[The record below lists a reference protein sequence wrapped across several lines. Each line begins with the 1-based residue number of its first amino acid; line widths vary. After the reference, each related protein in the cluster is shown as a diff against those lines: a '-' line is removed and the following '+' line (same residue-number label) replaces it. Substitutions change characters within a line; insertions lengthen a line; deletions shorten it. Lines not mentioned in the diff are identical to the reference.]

1 MDFRPIDTTATIT
14 TRNLIRVGAIT
25 QLCLVVVYLSVEPYF
40 NGAHMSWL
48 HQMHILLQPLVIFVS
63 VSDSSVITM
72 ASIFIVAAAA
82 LFDGVVTW
90 LNYIS
95 ITRCL
100 NEPSATCF
108 ELVWEKGIWFLLGAW
123 VFLNDVLLVLRLLT
137 LQKVLS
143 KKDTHEKASKEDYD
157 SLSIKP
163 APVLKTMEV
172 HNAKLRII
180 HTFLIPSGVLYTFF
194 MVVKAFESPLYWIT
208 LGHLLLDLY
217 GMGVSKVHDRAS
229 LIITLALTIIFA
241 GTNVFGLVMRMSTPN
256 ETLVDE
262 LSYLISVLYVFCDS
276 LIVFFS
282 ISNLNLMSQYD
293 KLKKN

>member
-1 MDFRPIDTTATIT
+1 MDFRPIDTTSTIT
-14 TRNLIRVGAIT
+14 TRNLIRVSAIT
-25 QLCLVVVYLSVEPYF
+25 QLCLVVLYLSIEPYF

-48 HQMHILLQPLVIFVS
+48 HQMHVLLQPLIIFVS

-72 ASIFIVAAAA
+72 ASIFIVAVAA

-108 ELVWEKGIWFLLGAW
+108 ELVWEKGIWFLLGLW
-123 VFLNDVLLVLRLLT
+123 VLLNDVLLVLRLIT

-143 KKDTHEKASKEDYD
+143 KKDTHEKASKDNYD
-157 SLSIKP
+157 SMSIKP
-163 APVLKTMEV
+163 APILKTLMV

-194 MVVKAFESPLYWIT
+194 MVVKALQSPIYWVT

-229 LIITLALTIIFA
+229 LITTLALTVIFA
-241 GTNVFGLVMRMSTPN
+241 GANVFSLIMRMSTPN
-256 ETLVDE
+256 ETLTDE
-262 LSYLISVLYVFCDS
+262 LSYLISVLYIFSDS

-282 ISNLNLMSQYD
+282 VSNLNLLSQYD

>member
-1 MDFRPIDTTATIT
+1 MDFRPIDTTSTIV
-14 TRNLIRVGAIT
+14 TRNLIRVSAIT
-25 QLCLVVVYLSVEPYF
+25 QLCLVVVYLSIEPYF

-48 HQMHILLQPLVIFVS
+48 HQMHVLLQPLIIFVS

-72 ASIFIVAAAA
+72 ASIFIVGAAA

-123 VFLNDVLLVLRLLT
+123 VFLNDVMLVLRLLT

-143 KKDTHEKASKEDYD
+143 KKDTHEKASEDNYE

-163 APVLKTMEV
+163 APVLKTMMV

-180 HTFLIPSGVLYTFF
+180 HTFLIPSGILYTIF
-194 MVVKAFESPLYWIT
+194 MVAKAFESPIYWVT

-217 GMGVSKVHDRAS
+217 GTGVSKVHDRAS
-229 LIITLALTIIFA
+229 LIVTLALTVIFA
-241 GTNVFGLVMRMSTPN
+241 GANVFGLIMRMSTPN
-256 ETLVDE
+256 ETLVDD
-262 LSYLISVLYVFCDS
+262 LSYLISVLYIFSDS
-276 LIVFFS
+276 LIIFFS
-282 ISNLNLMSQYD
+282 VSNLNLLSQYD
-293 KLKKN
+293 KIKKN

>member
-1 MDFRPIDTTATIT
+1 MDFRPIDTTSTIT
-14 TRNLIRVGAIT
+14 TRNLIRVSAIT
-25 QLCLVVVYLSVEPYF
+25 QLCLVVLYLSIEPYF

-48 HQMHILLQPLVIFVS
+48 HQMHVLLQPLIIFVS

-72 ASIFIVAAAA
+72 ASIFIVAVAA

-108 ELVWEKGIWFLLGAW
+108 ELVWEKGIWFLLGLW
-123 VFLNDVLLVLRLLT
+123 VLLNDVLLVLRLIT

-143 KKDTHEKASKEDYD
+143 KKDTHEKASKDNYD
-157 SLSIKP
+157 SMSIKP
-163 APVLKTMEV
+163 APILKTLMV

-194 MVVKAFESPLYWIT
+194 MVVKALESPIYWVT

-229 LIITLALTIIFA
+229 LITALALTVIFA
-241 GTNVFGLVMRMSTPN
+241 GANVFSLIMRMSTPN
-256 ETLVDE
+256 ETLIDE
-262 LSYLISVLYVFCDS
+262 LSYLISVLYIFSDS

-282 ISNLNLMSQYD
+282 VSNLNLLSQYD

>member
-14 TRNLIRVGAIT
+14 TRNLIRIGAIT
-25 QLCLVVVYLSVEPYF
+25 QLCLVLIYLSIEPYF
-40 NGAHMSWL
+40 SGAHMSWIHQL
-48 HQMHILLQPLVIFVS
+48 HVLLQPLVIFVS

-72 ASIFIVAAAA
+72 ATLFIAMAAA

-95 ITRCL
+95 ISRCL

-108 ELVWEKGIWFLLGAW
+108 ELVWEKGIWLLLG
-123 VFLNDVLLVLRLLT
+123 VFVLSNDILLILRILT

-143 KKDTHEKASKEDYD
+143 KKDTHEKASKNKYE

-163 APVLKTMEV
+163 APVLKTLEV

-180 HTFLIPSGVLYTFF
+180 HTFLIPAGVVYTFL
-194 MVVKAFESPLYWIT
+194 MLERAFEPIYWVT
-208 LGHLLLDLY
+208 VGHLLLDLY
-217 GMGVSKVHDRAS
+217 GIGVSKIHDRAS
-229 LIITLALTIIFA
+229 LIITLALTILFA
-241 GTNVFGLVMRMSTPN
+241 GANVFGLVVRMSTPN
-256 ETLVDE
+256 ETIADD
-262 LSYLISVLYVFCDS
+262 LSYLIAVLYLFSDS

-282 ISNLNLMSQYD
+282 VSNLNLLSKYD

>member
-1 MDFRPIDTTATIT
+1 MDFRPIDTTSTIT
-14 TRNLIRVGAIT
+14 TRNLIRVSAIT
-25 QLCLVVVYLSVEPYF
+25 QLCLVVLYLSIEPYF

-48 HQMHILLQPLVIFVS
+48 HQMHVLLQPLIIFVS

-72 ASIFIVAAAA
+72 ASIFIVAVAA

-108 ELVWEKGIWFLLGAW
+108 ELVWEKGIWFLLGLW
-123 VFLNDVLLVLRLLT
+123 VLLNDVLLVLRLIT

-143 KKDTHEKASKEDYD
+143 KKDTHEKASKDNYD
-157 SLSIKP
+157 SMSIKP
-163 APVLKTMEV
+163 APILKTLMV

-194 MVVKAFESPLYWIT
+194 MVVKALESPIYWVT

-229 LIITLALTIIFA
+229 LITTLALTVIFA
-241 GTNVFGLVMRMSTPN
+241 GANVFSLIMRMSTPN
-256 ETLVDE
+256 ETLTDE
-262 LSYLISVLYVFCDS
+262 LSYLISVLYIFSDS

-282 ISNLNLMSQYD
+282 VSNLNLLSQYD

>member
-14 TRNLIRVGAIT
+14 TRNLIRIGAIT
-25 QLCLVVVYLSVEPYF
+25 QLCLVLIYLSIEPYF
-40 NGAHMSWL
+40 SGAHMSWIHQL
-48 HQMHILLQPLVIFVS
+48 HVLLQPLVIFVS

-72 ASIFIVAAAA
+72 ATLFIAMAAA

-90 LNYIS
+90 LNYVSIS
-95 ITRCL
+95 RCL

-108 ELVWEKGIWFLLGAW
+108 ELVWEKGIWLLLG
-123 VFLNDVLLVLRLLT
+123 VFVLSNDILLILRILT

-143 KKDTHEKASKEDYD
+143 KKDTHEKASKNKYE

-163 APVLKTMEV
+163 APVLKTLEV

-180 HTFLIPSGVLYTFF
+180 HTFLIPAGVVYTFL
-194 MVVKAFESPLYWIT
+194 MLERAFEPIYWVT
-208 LGHLLLDLY
+208 VGHLLLDLY
-217 GMGVSKVHDRAS
+217 GIGVSKIHDRTS
-229 LIITLALTIIFA
+229 LIITLALTILFA
-241 GTNVFGLVMRMSTPN
+241 GANVFGLVVRMSTPN
-256 ETLVDE
+256 ETIADD
-262 LSYLISVLYVFCDS
+262 LSYLIAVLYLFSDS

-282 ISNLNLMSQYD
+282 VSNLNLLSKYD